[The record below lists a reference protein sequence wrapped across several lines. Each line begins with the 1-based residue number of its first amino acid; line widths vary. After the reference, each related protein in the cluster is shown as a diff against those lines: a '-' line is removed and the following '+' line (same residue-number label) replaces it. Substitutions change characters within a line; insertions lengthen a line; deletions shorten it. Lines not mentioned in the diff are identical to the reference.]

1 MHNLR
6 KRLPPLSS
14 LLPFE
19 AAARHESFT
28 LAARELHLTQAAVSR
43 QIRALEDDLGLR
55 LFERRQRAVFLTEA
69 GRELAQAVT
78 AGLDGIAARAG
89 ELRGRR
95 RSGEVVLFAELCSA
109 VYWLMPRLA
118 DFHQRHPDL
127 EVRISASTLPV
138 GQSGEDFDVALQTA
152 GRPSGAHALAFT
164 ASDEVIPVCSA
175 AYLKRR
181 SAGRRSAGRQSG
193 GRQSGGREPP
203 LPLAELPQ
211 HRLLHHRVHP
221 QDWPDWDDWLQR
233 LGSHLRV
240 GDGETGGGAH
250 GSAGQGGAGQGDAGR
265 GGGAVVFD
273 SYPVLIQAAVEGHG
287 IGLGWRR
294 AMEHLLQSGKLVRPF
309 AESVPLDDGL
319 AVYTRHRSQERPAVK
334 ALLAWLKA
342 ELA

>member
-1 MHNLR
+1 MNSLR

-28 LAARELHLTQAAVSR
+28 LAAQELHLTQAAVSR

-55 LFERRQRAVFLTEA
+55 LFERRQRTVFLTEA

-78 AGLDGIAARAG
+78 AGLDGIAARASD
-89 ELRGRR
+89 LRGRR

-118 DFHQRHPDL
+118 DLHQRHPDL
-127 EVRISASTLPV
+127 EVRVSASLLPV
-138 GQSGEDFDVALQTA
+138 GQSSEDFDVALQTA

-164 ASDEVIPVCSA
+164 ASDDVIPVCSA
-175 AYLKRR
+175 DYFKTHL
-181 SAGRRSAGRQSG
+181 AGRRA
-193 GRQSGGREPP
+193 P

-233 LGSHLRV
+233 LGCDLRV
-240 GDGETGGGAH
+240 GDGETGGVT
-250 GSAGQGGAGQGDAGR
+250 SGGR
-265 GGGAVVFD
+265 PNGGGAVVFD

-294 AMEHLLQSGKLVRPF
+294 AMEQLLQSGKLVRPF
-309 AESVPLDDGL
+309 AESVTLDDGL
-319 AVYTRHRSQERPAVK
+319 AVYTRNRSQERPAVK

-342 ELA
+342 QLT